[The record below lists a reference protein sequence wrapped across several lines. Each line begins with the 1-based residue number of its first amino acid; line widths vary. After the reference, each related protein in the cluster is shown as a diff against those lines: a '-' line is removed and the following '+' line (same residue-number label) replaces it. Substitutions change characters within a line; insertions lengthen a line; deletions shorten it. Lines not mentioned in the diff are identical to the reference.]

1 MSTAATAAPPAPSAS
16 SDATPQFTMSHRQ
29 ILEALTGL
37 LLGMFVAILSS
48 TVVSNA
54 LPIIVPDL
62 GGSESGYTWV
72 VTAALLAT
80 TISTPIWGKLSDLFS
95 KKLLVQIALVLFVV
109 ASAVAGLSQN
119 MGTLITMR
127 VVQGIGGGGLTAL
140 AQVILATM
148 IAPRERGKYSGYLG
162 ATFALATVGGPL
174 IGGALTQHLS
184 WHWCFYVGIPFAVA
198 AFIALQIT
206 LKLPV
211 VKRKVQ
217 IDYLGSILL
226 AAGVSS
232 LLIWVS
238 LAGKDFAWWSW
249 QTWLMVG
256 GGVVLIA
263 LTVLAERTAPEPI
276 IPLRFFGNR
285 TVVMSAVTS
294 LFVGVAMFGA
304 TVFLSQYFQL
314 ARGETPTM
322 AGVKTIPLIAGLFLS
337 STISGQVISRTG
349 RWKAFVLSGG
359 VLLTAGLG
367 LMGTIAYDTNY
378 WVVAPYMLLVGAG
391 VGMMLQN
398 LVLAVQNIIAPQ
410 DLGAASSFIAFTRS
424 LGGAIGVSALGA
436 LLGHRVSSH
445 LADGLAAA
453 GIDPSQAGAAAG
465 SGIPNLAALPEPIRT
480 IVQSAYGASIAD
492 VFLVAAPFALLAFVV
507 SIFLKEV
514 VLRGRQEETAQAFDG
529 GVEQHWSEPEDH
541 QGGGHDRHHAEPHRS
556 NGLVSNG
563 SPTNGT
569 ARRGVDVYGRE
580 LTNTATPADA
590 PRGSAATATRPQEQA
605 QAEVP
610 TLQVSGVVR
619 QGAARPLPDAQV
631 TLADQTGRQVGR
643 AVSDEDGRYVLPVT
657 HGGTFLLI
665 VAAAQLAPTAS
676 LVAVGDRPVVRD
688 VTLAGRSAITG
699 RVLRHDAQDDA
710 DRPVADALLTLTDV
724 TGEVVGSTR
733 SGADGA
739 YSFERLSAGT
749 YVITAQSHDHRPMAR
764 GIEVPDSGA
773 LACDLV
779 VSGGGRLTGT
789 VVAAGDGRGVR
800 EATVTLVDG
809 DGQVVAST
817 TTGED
822 GDYLFDDLAGG
833 RYTLTASGYAP
844 VALPVTVEEDAV
856 SALRVA
862 LGAGAGASDLVA
874 GTPAEQR

>member
-1 MSTAATAAPPAPSAS
+1 MSHAGTVAPPT
-16 SDATPQFTMSHRQ
+16 ATTNPDTAPQFTMSHRQ
-29 ILEALTGL
+29 IMEALTGL

-54 LPIIVPDL
+54 LPVIIPDL

-72 VTAALLAT
+72 VVAALLAT

-95 KKLLVQIALVLFVV
+95 KKLLVQVALVIFVV

-140 AQVILATM
+140 AQVIMATM

-184 WHWCFYVGIPFAVA
+184 WHWCFYVGIPFAVL
-198 AFIALQIT
+198 AFIALQLT

-211 VKRKVQ
+211 VKRTVH

-238 LAGKDFAWWSW
+238 LAGKSFDWWSW

-256 GGVVLIA
+256 GGIALLA

-276 IPLRFFGNR
+276 IPLRFFRDR
-285 TVVMSAVTS
+285 TVVMSSLTS
-294 LFVGVAMFGA
+294 LFVGIALFGA

-322 AGVKTIPLIAGLFLS
+322 AGVMTIPMIAGLFLS
-337 STISGQVISRTG
+337 STISGLVISRTG

-367 LMGTIAYDTNY
+367 LMGTIAYDTDY
-378 WVVAPYMLLVGAG
+378 WVVAPYMLLIGAG

-398 LVLAVQNIIAPQ
+398 LVLAVQNVIAPQ

-436 LLGHRVSSH
+436 LLGHRVTSH
-445 LADGLAAA
+445 LTEGLVAA
-453 GIDPSQAGAAAG
+453 GIDPRQAGAAGG
-465 SGIPNLAALPEPIRT
+465 SGIPNLAALPEPIRG

-492 VFLVAAPFALLAFVV
+492 VFLVAAPFALLAFLT

-514 VLRGRQEETAQAFDG
+514 VLRGRQEETPAAFDG
-529 GVEQHWSEPEDH
+529 DVEQHWNAPEDH
-541 QGGGHDRHHAEPHRS
+541 EEAGRGDTELRRVHPSRH
-556 NGLVSNG
+556 NGLVST
-563 SPTNGT
+563 STNGT
-569 ARRGVDVYGRE
+569 ARRAVNGFSHA
-580 LTNTATPADA
+580 LADA
-590 PRGSAATATRPQEQA
+590 TSAEPEEQPEVEPEPELVPEA
-605 QAEVP
+605 QP
-610 TLQVSGVVR
+610 LQVSGVVR
-619 QGAARPLPDAQV
+619 QSAARPLADAQL
-631 TLADQTGRQVGR
+631 TLADQSGRQVGR
-643 AVSDEDGRYVLPVT
+643 TISDADGRYVLPLT

-676 LVAVGDRPVVRD
+676 LVAVGDHAVVRD
-688 VTLAGRSAITG
+688 VTLAGRAAITG
-699 RVLRHDAQDDA
+699 RVLRHDPRDDS
-710 DRPVADALLTLTDV
+710 DQPVPDALVTLTDV
-724 TGEVVGSTR
+724 TGEVVGSAR
-733 SGADGA
+733 SGSDGA
-739 YSFERLSAGT
+739 YSFERLTGGS
-749 YVITAQSHDHRPMAR
+749 YVLTAQSHDHRPLAR
-764 GIEVPDSGA
+764 GIEVDESGA

-779 VSGGGRLTGT
+779 MSGGGRLTGT

-800 EATVTLVDG
+800 EATVTLVDAE
-809 DGQVVAST
+809 GQVVAAT

-822 GDYLFDDLAGG
+822 GDYLFDDLGAG
-833 RYTLTASGYAP
+833 RYTLTAAGYAP

-862 LGAGAGASDLVA
+862 LGAGAGRSDVLADAPV
-874 GTPAEQR
+874 GQR

>member
-1 MSTAATAAPPAPSAS
+1 
-16 SDATPQFTMSHRQ
+16 
-29 ILEALTGL
+29 
-37 LLGMFVAILSS
+37 MFVAILSS

-54 LPIIVPDL
+54 LPVIIPDL

-72 VTAALLAT
+72 VVAALLAT

-95 KKLLVQIALVLFVV
+95 KKLLVQVALVIFVV

-174 IGGALTQHLS
+174 IGGALTEHLS

-198 AFIALQIT
+198 AFIALQLT

-211 VKRKVQ
+211 VKRTVH

-238 LAGKDFAWWSW
+238 LAGKSFAWWSW

-256 GGVVLIA
+256 GGIALLA

-276 IPLRFFGNR
+276 IPLRFFRNR
-285 TVVMSAVTS
+285 TVVMSSLTS
-294 LFVGVAMFGA
+294 LFVGIALFGA
-304 TVFLSQYFQL
+304 TVFLGQYFQL

-322 AGVKTIPLIAGLFLS
+322 AGVMTIPLIAGLFLS
-337 STISGQVISRTG
+337 STISGLVISRTG

-367 LMGTIAYDTNY
+367 LLGTIAYDTNY
-378 WVVAPYMLLVGAG
+378 WVVAPYMLLIGAG
-391 VGMMLQN
+391 VGMMMQN

-436 LLGHRVSSH
+436 LLGHRVTSH
-445 LADGLAAA
+445 LTDGLVAA
-453 GIDPSQAGAAAG
+453 GIDPSQAGAAGG
-465 SGIPNLAALPEPIRT
+465 SGIPNLAALPEPVRG

-514 VLRGRQEETAQAFDG
+514 VLRGREQETAEAFDG
-529 GVEQHWSEPEDH
+529 ETEQHWNASEDH
-541 QGGGHDRHHAEPHRS
+541 EGTDQARTVHHDADQRGVHPNRS
-556 NGLVSNG
+556 NGLVSAG
-563 SPTNGT
+563 ASTNGT
-569 ARRGVDVYGRE
+569 ARRAVDGVSHE
-580 LTNTATPADA
+580 LDTRIPPTEAHPYPEPEPA
-590 PRGSAATATRPQEQA
+590 PPQ
-605 QAEVP
+605 
-610 TLQVSGVVR
+610 LQVSGVVR
-619 QGAARPLPDAQV
+619 RNASRPLADAQV
-631 TLADQTGRQVGR
+631 TLADQSGRQVGR
-643 AVSDEDGRYVLPVT
+643 TVSDEDGRYTLPLT

-676 LVAVGDRPVVRD
+676 LVAIGDSPVVRD

-699 RVLRHDAQDDA
+699 RVLRHERHDDT
-710 DRPVADALLTLTDV
+710 DQPVADALVTLTDV

-733 SGADGA
+733 TGSDGG
-739 YSFERLSAGT
+739 YSFERLMGGS
-749 YVITAQSHDHRPMAR
+749 YVLTAQSPDHRPLAR
-764 GIEVPDSGA
+764 GIEVAESGA

-779 VSGGGRLTGT
+779 VTGGGRLAGT
-789 VVAAGDGRGVR
+789 VVAGDGRGVR
-800 EATVTLVDG
+800 EATVTLVDAE
-809 DGQVVAST
+809 GQVVAAT

-822 GDYLFDDLAGG
+822 GDYLFDDLGAG
-833 RYTLTASGYAP
+833 RYTLTAAGYAP
-844 VALPVTVEEDAV
+844 VALPVSVEEDAV
-856 SALRVA
+856 SALRVT
-862 LGAGAGASDLVA
+862 LGTNAERPDVLADVS
-874 GTPAEQR
+874 AEQR